1 MGLGLKTGNGFIE
14 RFGDLPMKTFRP
26 LLPIAKISSRPLRPA
41 AIFKRNYLF
50 GMAITRKAIF
60 DLRQAQA

>member
-26 LLPIAKISSRPLRPA
+26 LLPIATLPKDGVI
-41 AIFKRNYLF
+41 KV
-50 GMAITRKAIF
+50 
-60 DLRQAQA
+60 